1 MFRTTLV
8 ALIST
13 VCLTVFLAVFLA
25 VSLPGSL
32 SVSSRAQ
39 AQAVWPERQVRLIVP
54 FPPGG
59 ATDIVTRV
67 VAQRVSQIIGQPV
80 IVENKP
86 GAGGAIGV
94 AEAARAAPDGH
105 TLVLTSSSTHA
116 LLPHLVAKLQYD
128 AVKDFSP
135 ILHVADAASVLLVT
149 PSLPVNTVAELV
161 AYAKANP
168 GKLNYGSSGN
178 GTIVHLTAE
187 AFNAQAGVV
196 MTHVPY
202 KGTALAIPD
211 VINGNV
217 HLMFDSIPSG
227 MPHAKGGRLR
237 ALAVTG
243 ERRSPLAPDL
253 PTVAE
258 TGQSGFSSVTWFGLF
273 GPARIKPDVVKA
285 IHAAFES
292 ALQSDEVKAALAK
305 NGADPAPSR
314 TTAEFEAFV
323 AADSARW
330 GRIIRDRNIV
340 LE

>member
-1 MFRTTLV
+1 MFHTLWRPKGLQSV
-8 ALIST
+8 GAIVSAALFAGT
-13 VCLTVFLAVFLA
+13 
-25 VSLPGSL
+25 SLVLL
-32 SVSSRAQ
+32 SPAAE

-67 VAQRVSQIIGQPV
+67 LAQRVAQDIGQPV

-86 GAGGAIGV
+86 GAGGTIGV
-94 AEAARAAPDGH
+94 AEAARATADGH
-105 TLVLTSSSTHA
+105 TLVMTTSSTHA
-116 LLPHLVAKLQYD
+116 ISPHLMAKLPYD
-128 AVKDFSP
+128 AIKDFSP

-168 GKLNYGSSGN
+168 EKLNFASSGN

-187 AFNAQAGVV
+187 AFKAQAGIA

-217 HLMFDSIPSG
+217 HVIFDSIPSG
-227 MPHAKGGRLR
+227 MPHAKTGRLR

-243 ERRSPLAPDL
+243 EQRSSLAPEL

-258 TGQSGFSSVTWFGLF
+258 TGLPGFSSVTWFGLF
-273 GPARIKPDVVKA
+273 GPARVKPETVKA
-285 IHAAFES
+285 IHAAFDK
-292 ALQSDEVKAALAK
+292 ALRSDDVRAALAK
-305 NGADPAPSR
+305 NGVDPAPPRS
-314 TTAEFEAFV
+314 TVEFEALV